1 MKHLLYL
8 CCVSVVVNAGLAQ
21 NKPQTPPPSFSADQ
35 CTIGFYSRDSVA
47 IKTEQ
52 GKPHYDAMAVC
63 NTRLNDIREKQ
74 IPATDRLLTAQGDSA
89 AAKTAEG
96 KKKVDAAKKEVNQL
110 RTDSLGEEKNIR
122 EHEAAMNPLFLI
134 IAKVADSISR
144 ARGFK
149 QVREAGDNSP
159 MICPNDQMLMVDIS
173 NEVAIAMNL
182 KPTLARI
189 GTYNADSIMRFMPGY
204 AKYADSTKAEMAEY
218 NRILAEKNRVIDLK
232 QHELDSLRPNLSK
245 RQIST
250 REKEILE
257 LQDDRDIFRG
267 YELYKIEVRDS
278 LRTKEYRLRF
288 RKALATAVKSENCF
302 RAYDEDVAQSL
313 WTAKEAEF
321 VDLNAFIVKQLGL

>member
-1 MKHLLYL
+1 MK
-8 CCVSVVVNAGLAQ
+8 
-21 NKPQTPPPSFSADQ
+21 FSLVIFLVFAYCENVLSQKTTSASQQFSPDQ

-47 IKTEQ
+47 IKTAQ

-74 IPATDRLLTAQGDSA
+74 IPATDRLLTAQGDSV

-110 RTDSLGEEKNIR
+110 RNDSLNEEKNIR
-122 EHEAAMNPLFLI
+122 EHEAVLNPLFLR
-134 IAKVADSISR
+134 IAKVADSVGR

-149 QVREAGDNSP
+149 LVREAGDNSP
-159 MICPNDQMLMVDIS
+159 MICPNDQMLMVDIT
-173 NEVAIAMNL
+173 NDIAIAMNL

-189 GTYNADSIMRFMPGY
+189 GTYNSDSLMRLIPGY
-204 AKYADSTKAEMAEY
+204 AKYADSTKEEMVQY
-218 NRILAEKNRVIDLK
+218 NRILTEKNRVIDSK
-232 QHELDSLRPNLSK
+232 RHELDSLRPDLSK

-257 LQDDRDIFRG
+257 LQDERDIFRG

-278 LRTKEYRLRF
+278 LRTKDYRLRF
-288 RKALATAVKSENCF
+288 RKAVATAVKAENCF
-302 RAYDEDVAQSL
+302 RAYDDEVAQSL

-321 VDLNAFIVKQLGL
+321 VDLNAIIVKQLGL